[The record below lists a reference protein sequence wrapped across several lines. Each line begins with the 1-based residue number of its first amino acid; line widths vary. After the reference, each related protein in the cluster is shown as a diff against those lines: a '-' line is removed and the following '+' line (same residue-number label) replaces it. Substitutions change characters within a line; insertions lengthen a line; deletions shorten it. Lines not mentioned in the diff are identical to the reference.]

1 MTAAFSPDQTPR
13 QILVT
18 GGAGF
23 IGSNVVKVLRHR
35 YPASK
40 IRVLHLPKENL
51 LNLQSVD
58 GIELMSGDL
67 LNPLDVRRAVQGCDV
82 VFHLAAVYALW
93 LPDMSL
99 LDRVNVDGSRLVL
112 EECVKQGV
120 QRVVH
125 TSSFAVFAGQG
136 LDTACTERSSFA
148 LADSHYSR
156 TKYESHRMAE
166 SYARK
171 GLDVVL
177 VCPTCP
183 VGPGDVGPTPTGSI
197 ITEMFKTPIAIAL
210 RTEANYIDVRDCA
223 MGHVL
228 ALEMGRTG
236 ESYILGG
243 ENYTHED
250 IVRRCMRLTGI
261 KRPLFVLPPD
271 ALKPIAVVATLL
283 AKITKKAPFTTTVEV
298 EITKKGLITDASKA
312 RRELGL
318 TVRPIEETLKDAIS
332 WFVQHGY
339 ITDKALLTRMDK
351 APLTTI

>member
-1 MTAAFSPDQTPR
+1 MPSAFSPDQSPR

-23 IGSNVVKVLRHR
+23 IGSNVVRVIRRR
-35 YPASK
+35 YPAAK
-40 IRVLHLPKENL
+40 VRVLHLPKENM
-51 LNLQSVD
+51 LNLKDVD
-58 GIELMSGDL
+58 GLELMSGDL
-67 LNPLDVRRAVQGCDV
+67 LNPQDVSRAVKGCDV
-82 VFHLAAVYALW
+82 VFHLAAIYALW

-99 LDRVNVDGSRLVL
+99 MDRVNVDGSRLVL

-120 QRVVH
+120 KRVVY

-148 LADSHYSR
+148 LSESHYSR
-156 TKYESHRMAE
+156 TKYESHKLAE

-171 GLDVVL
+171 GLDVVI
-177 VCPTCP
+177 VCPACP
-183 VGPGDVGPTPTGSI
+183 VGPGDVGPTPTGKI
-197 ITEMFKTPIAIAL
+197 ITEMFRTPVALAL

-228 ALEMGRTG
+228 ALEKGRTG

-243 ENYTHED
+243 ENFTHED
-250 IVRRCMRLTGI
+250 IVRRCMRLTGL
-261 KRPLFVLPPD
+261 KRRLFVLPPD
-271 ALKPIAVVATLL
+271 ALKPAAVLATLL
-283 AKITKKAPFTTTVEV
+283 ANITKKAPFTTPV
-298 EITKKGLITDASKA
+298 EIEVTKKGLIGDASKA

-318 TVRPIEETLKDAIS
+318 TVRPIEETLRDSIA

-339 ITDKALLTRMDK
+339 ITDGAVTAQMGGVAISAL
-351 APLTTI
+351 